1 MGKHKFLIIIVL
13 CIVLFS
19 FTSCKSQNQ
28 FELLEKNDCCVY
40 QYKTKDK
47 YFAKYKD
54 YHVFENLNEIEYK
67 NFTIF
72 ILNEKKDSMPE
83 ELSKS
88 LLELFK
94 EPNKIIFIK
103 GNSDKIKYEY
113 LFSRYNW
120 NSFGEI
126 GSEVGFYNPTSN
138 LNESKVSNDKL
149 FFYECV
155 SRCKTIVQNYIK
167 ML

>member
-94 EPNKIIFIK
+94 EPNKIIFI
-103 GNSDKIKYEY
+103 SVYSLY
-113 LFSRYNW
+113 
-120 NSFGEI
+120 
-126 GSEVGFYNPTSN
+126 
-138 LNESKVSNDKL
+138 
-149 FFYECV
+149 
-155 SRCKTIVQNYIK
+155 K
-167 ML
+167 MLGFLYTIYLSCNTYLH

>member
-1 MGKHKFLIIIVL
+1 M
-13 CIVLFS
+13 
-19 FTSCKSQNQ
+19 
-28 FELLEKNDCCVY
+28 
-40 QYKTKDK
+40 
-47 YFAKYKD
+47 
-54 YHVFENLNEIEYK
+54 
-67 NFTIF
+67 
-72 ILNEKKDSMPE
+72 KKDSMPE

-120 NSFGEI
+120 NSFGAI
-126 GSEVGFYNPTSN
+126 GSEISIYSPISN
-138 LNESKVSNDKL
+138 LNESKLFNDEL
-149 FFYECV
+149 FFNECL
-155 SRCKTIVQNYIK
+155 SHCKSLVQEYIK